1 VTVARAAS
9 DAPRVWIDP
18 DPEARPGSSFFAGLA
33 AAAAVAASP
42 HAATSRAAGHAAARA
57 NGTAAPLTGT
67 GASQGRS
74 LAPAVGARRTFA
86 DAPIA
91 RAEVDGRTRSVAPVN
106 APIPNNVD
114 AYGDAIVAIPII
126 VVVVVIVQ
134 IGRAVAI
141 GGRVVTVGT
150 RRIGITVDA
159 QLAVAVAVIP
169 IAGPSGTSGKAQ
181 KA

>member
-1 VTVARAAS
+1 VAQAAS

-42 HAATSRAAGHAAARA
+42 HAAARA

-86 DAPIA
+86 NAPIA

-114 AYGDAIVAIPII
+114 ACGDAIVAIPII
-126 VVVVVIVQ
+126 VVVVVGVIVQ

-141 GGRVVTVGT
+141 GGRVVAVGT

-159 QLAVAVAVIP
+159 RLAVAVAVIP